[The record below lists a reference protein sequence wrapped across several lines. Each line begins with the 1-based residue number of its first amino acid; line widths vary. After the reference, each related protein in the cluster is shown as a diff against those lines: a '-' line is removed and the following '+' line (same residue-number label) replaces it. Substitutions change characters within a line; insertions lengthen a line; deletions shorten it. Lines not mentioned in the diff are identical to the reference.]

1 MYNITNMNI
10 KFIKRNN
17 NFLPLVYSPVFSF
30 ITIFLIS
37 FFTVFPAS
45 ISLAVEPAPVN
56 VITGT
61 GGKSVDVITGT
72 GGKSVDVITATGGK
86 NEKKSVIENPLKVK
100 SIDSLVSLLVDIA
113 LSLGAVLSV
122 LALIWVGVKFIL
134 AQGDPKKL
142 EEARRQF
149 MYVVMGIA
157 ILFGAKVI
165 VEILKATIS
174 PFVDVSQ
181 LGNKP

>member
-1 MYNITNMNI
+1 MFSSILQVQNVFAAND
-10 KFIKRNN
+10 
-17 NFLPLVYSPVFSF
+17 PV
-30 ITIFLIS
+30 T
-37 FFTVFPAS
+37 
-45 ISLAVEPAPVN
+45 

-72 GGKSVDVITATGGK
+72 GGKPTEVITATGGK
-86 NEKKSVIENPLKVK
+86 KDNKSVIENPLKVD
-100 SIDSLVSLLVDIA
+100 SVDSLISLLVDLA

-134 AQGDPKKL
+134 AQGDPGKIAD
-142 EEARRQF
+142 ARKQF
-149 MYVVMGIA
+149 MYVIIGIA
-157 ILFGAKVI
+157 LLFGAKVI

-181 LGNKP
+181 LGKKP